1 MKDEYDKDASFN
13 SKLLSANSIAN
24 KSSKRNMLLDNSS
37 KLSISKLDDSN
48 KLFLNPQNIF
58 SSLNPQHSNSFYN
71 NKLSINHF
79 PILTKSQELEKNAM
93 KHLSIK
99 NQNEQPKIKTTF
111 NISQST
117 SLKKLIE
124 IEEGR
129 TIRKLEKI
137 SDSDTEEEDSDN
149 EIEQNWI
156 ILPENIYKNLFNL
169 IVSIIIMYSS
179 IFGVYKISF
188 KNKASDFDKFFDIFS
203 FIILTIDIILNFF
216 SAYIDTEDNLVKNN
230 KRIIRRYLLSW
241 FTIDFI
247 SAFPFNLITHKEFNI
262 YSTIARVIRLPKIYS
277 LIHLFKLIRMV
288 RLLKTKNTNKVTR
301 FFLDIF
307 KINVNVERLIYFI
320 VAFLLLNHLAACIW
334 YYVARVQE
342 FEPECWVTRLGYID
356 SSDIEI
362 YTISFYWTLTTVTT
376 VGYGDIN
383 AGTNIERVYNLFL
396 MSFGVIMYS
405 FAIGSLSSIVS
416 TLDDKTAEMNQKLQI
431 LSSIKKEFN
440 LDVEIYDKVRKVIK
454 YDLSRNQKDKMDF
467 LQELPNK
474 LRLELSQIMH
484 DSVIQK
490 IYFFKNQQNDFIAYV
505 TPLLKSVKFSQNDYL
520 YKCNDI
526 IDEMYFII
534 KGTIIL
540 CLGKEYKEKEL
551 KEIKKYRN
559 FGEIE
564 MCLNEKLTHN
574 IKVKSRNCELFVL
587 KKNDFLRLS
596 VNFKDYIE
604 SFLQKSLLK
613 YLRFT
618 EEKTKIINR
627 MEEIERI
634 ENEIRGI
641 NKTEDFQVEEMEESY
656 TDELISS
663 DNSEKNQELIK
674 LNNEDNKSIKEEKS
688 SSSSSSSSS
697 NSYSSS
703 NIDSSNFDKDKKS
716 SNSTIKELSESKKGK
731 NYSSGEKTPKTFNDN
746 NKSNPINK
754 NKQIVKGDEKGNNSN
769 IEQEGI
775 FNMNENVDEI
785 KEKLNTK
792 FVEKVNKI
800 IDFLEKN
807 KITIGKEEDNFLNLL
822 KQLIPNTNLT
832 QRNEIIEKIEK
843 IVNEYFKES

>member
-1 MKDEYDKDASFN
+1 MKDEYDKEASYN
-13 SKLLSANSIAN
+13 SKLLSGNSIAN
-24 KSSKRNMLLDNSS
+24 KSSKRHMLLDNSNKS
-37 KLSISKLDDSN
+37 SISKLDDSN
-48 KLFLNPQNIF
+48 KLFLNSQNIF
-58 SSLNPQHSNSFYN
+58 SSLNKQQNNSLSN
-71 NKLSINHF
+71 NKLNINHF
-79 PILTKSQELEKNAM
+79 PILTKSQELEKKSL
-93 KHLSIK
+93 KHISSLQ
-99 NQNEQPKIKTTF
+99 NQNESKTKTNF
-111 NISQST
+111 NESQSN
-117 SLKKLIE
+117 SLKKLID
-124 IEEGR
+124 IDEGR
-129 TIRKLEKI
+129 TIKKLEKI

-169 IVSIIIMYSS
+169 VVSLIIMYSS
-179 IFGVYKISF
+179 IIGVYEISF
-188 KNKASDFDKFFDIFS
+188 KEKASSFDKFFDIFS
-203 FIILTIDIILNFF
+203 FIILTFDIILNFF
-216 SAYIDTEDNLVKNN
+216 SAYIDEEDNLVKSN
-230 KRIIRRYLLSW
+230 KKIIKKYLTGW
-241 FTIDFI
+241 FIIDFI

-288 RLLKTKNTNKVTR
+288 RLLKTKHTNKVTR

-334 YYVARVQE
+334 YYVARIQE

-540 CLGKEYKEKEL
+540 CLSKEYKEKEL

-627 MEEIERI
+627 MEEIQRI

-641 NKTEDFQVEEMEESY
+641 NKTQDFQVEEMEESY
-656 TDELISS
+656 SDELLSS
-663 DNSEKNQELIK
+663 ESSENNKELIK
-674 LNNEDNKSIKEEKS
+674 LNSDDNKSIKEENSISSKS
-688 SSSSSSSSS
+688 SGKSISNSSSIID
-697 NSYSSS
+697 SS
-703 NIDSSNFDKDKKS
+703 NIDNDKKS
-716 SNSTIKELSESKKGK
+716 SASTIKELSESKKVK
-731 NYSSGEKTPKTFNDN
+731 NNSSIETPKNTNDIN
-746 NKSNPINK
+746 NKVNSLNK
-754 NKQIVKGDEKGNNSN
+754 NKQIIKVDEKVNNNNES
-769 IEQEGI
+769 ESI
-775 FNMNENVDEI
+775 FNVNENVDDI

-807 KITIGKEEDNFLNLL
+807 KIIIGKEEDNFLNLL

-843 IVNEYFKES
+843 IVNEHFKEN